1 MRRKITEEEFEFLD
15 QALRCRKMF
24 RNDILQYPSELVNR
38 LVGDGMIKL
47 GKSGIEIEAEIT
59 EDGIGSRSDYLNPP
73 IKEVHK
79 EEKIGNKVI
88 NSLWFK
94 ILLPILGLIIALLEL
109 ALQWGKK

>member
-15 QALRCRKMF
+15 RILIHKMF
-24 RNDILQYPSELVNR
+24 RNDILQYSSELVNR

-47 GKSGIEIEAEIT
+47 SKSGIYIEAEIT
-59 EDGIGSRSDYLNPP
+59 EDGVGSRSDYLNPP

-79 EEKIGNKVI
+79 EKIGNKVI

-94 ILLPILGLIIALLEL
+94 ILLPILGLIIEFLGL